1 LGVGVGGRQMEDVD
15 GHTRTHTHTHTHTH
29 TDAVVSGGRVNSLA
43 AAAAANLI
51 NSSRLIR
58 LSAI

>member
-1 LGVGVGGRQMEDVD
+1 LGVGGRQMEDVD
-15 GHTRTHTHTHTHTH
+15 GHTHTH

-51 NSSRLIR
+51 NSSRLTR